1 MGESSLT
8 SEFLTIQK
16 ILFGSCEHSPVSA
29 CTLWLLKVSPGEG
42 GEIEEEGKKEGHFS
56 RLSHFEEIANHS
68 GRTGLLLGE
77 TRRRHTP
84 RVNLSLSSLWE
95 REALPQPGRAF
106 FSLFFTL
113 RVD

>member
-42 GEIEEEGKKEGHFS
+42 GEIEEEEEKKEGHFS

-84 RVNLSLSSLWE
+84 RVNLSLLS
-95 REALPQPGRAF
+95 
-106 FSLFFTL
+106 
-113 RVD
+113 V